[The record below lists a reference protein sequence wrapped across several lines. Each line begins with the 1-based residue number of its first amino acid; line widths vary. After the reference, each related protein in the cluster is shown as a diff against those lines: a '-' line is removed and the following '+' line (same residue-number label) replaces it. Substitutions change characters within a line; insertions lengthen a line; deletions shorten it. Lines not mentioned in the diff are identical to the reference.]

1 MFSHLRGTLRN
12 FGSCHPSC
20 SMLRRYDDVFS
31 GNAEGAAVKAR
42 LEATVAAMATIPGG
56 KWTPSACTSEL
67 AATDAAFEE
76 LFRCSRELGPT
87 EPLRLEIEVIEL
99 QPSSYL

>member
-1 MFSHLRGTLRN
+1 
-12 FGSCHPSC
+12 
-20 SMLRRYDDVFS
+20 MLRRYDDVF
-31 GNAEGAAVKAR
+31 NANVEGVVVKAL

-76 LFRCSRELGPT
+76 LFRCSHELRPT

-99 QPSSYL
+99 QLLSYL